1 MAGYRVRLNNQKADT
16 SGGNG
21 NGSAGAPGSGRLHVD
36 FAQARDDQYEFECHQ
51 RRLEREMRHRQ
62 RIEEE
67 KWRPPSPPPVPHYA
81 EHESH
86 VVVEQLKSEERF
98 GRAIQILATWLE
110 RGDCSKRNS
119 NGFFSMIQSAHAH
132 LRRLSSEKSQLED
145 EAKRTHD
152 SLRQK
157 FLHLTTQ
164 REFLSTFFFTSWFH
178 LVVVS
183 VSFPLCSRARSS
195 RTQSEALREG
205 TREFRYMQIQ
215 SIWPSENVL
224 R

>member
-164 REFLSTFFFTSWFH
+164 REFLSTFFFH
-178 LVVVS
+178 LLVPLSGRFRFVS
-183 VSFPLCSRARSS
+183 TLFSGSIKSHTIRGIER
-195 RTQSEALREG
+195 RY
-205 TREFRYMQIQ
+205 TRVQVHAD
-215 SIWPSENVL
+215 PVHL
-224 R
+224 AK